1 MPTPI
6 QDRESFI
13 HERVLQDLIAAHLYA
28 TTTVADDE
36 EVLELTVGPPD
47 HAGLRT
53 ILYKTIKNKDVELII
68 HTSSKDQVN
77 ELCTD

>member
-6 QDRESFI
+6 MNREI
-13 HERVLQDLIAAHLYA
+13 YLNEETLKDLIAAHLYA
-28 TTTVADDE
+28 ITEVADDE
-36 EVLELTVGPPD
+36 EVLELRVLPSSIEGMC
-47 HAGLRT
+47 
-53 ILYKTIKNKDVELII
+53 IINYKTIKNKDVELII

>member
-6 QDRESFI
+6 LEHESFI

-36 EVLELTVGPPD
+36 EVLELTVSSPD
-47 HAGLRT
+47 NVGLRT
-53 ILYKTIKNKDVELII
+53 INYKTIKNKDVELII
-68 HTSSKDQVN
+68 HASSKDQVN
-77 ELCTD
+77 EFCAD